1 MNWYIDSSA
10 IIKLIKPEAETAAL
24 LKKISSSLIS
34 SQLSRVEVF
43 RTINLTN
50 SALLESAHDVLI
62 DIQMLPIENSILIIA
77 ENFPSFI
84 ELRTLDSIHLATAIT
99 LRNAIEGIITYDKEL
114 AKAALKLGFE
124 VLSPGMK

>member
-24 LKKISSSLIS
+24 LKIISSPLIS

-62 DIQMLPIENSILIIA
+62 DIQMFPIENSILVIA

-99 LRNAIEGIITYDKEL
+99 LRNAIQGIITYDKEL
-114 AKAALKLGFE
+114 AKAAITLGFE